1 MARGVVMTEATF
13 RLGPRTSAAPHE
25 GKRALGRVGLV
36 GKGVVYGLVGFLG
49 LHVAVG
55 DSGTDASQ
63 TGAVEYVARQ
73 PLGRFLLVALTL
85 ALFAMA
91 LWRLVEV
98 VTGDPV
104 EGDDAKHRVKYAV
117 VGLLYLALA
126 SSALSIT
133 LANWG
138 ESSGGGGQGNRQQQ
152 ATAQVLDWPGGRW
165 LVALGGVLII
175 AFALYTVKEH
185 VIDKA
190 FTERLDQP
198 EGGWLTPLGQAG
210 YAARAVVYGIL
221 GVFLIQA
228 AIAFDPDRAKGL
240 SQSLHSLTGS
250 WWGQVVLWAVAL
262 GLLAFGVFTLAEAR
276 YRKAT

>member
-1 MARGVVMTEATF
+1 MTDTAW
-13 RLGPRTSAAPHE
+13 RVGQRTSAAPRE
-25 GKRALGRVGLV
+25 GKRALGRLGLV
-36 GKGVVYGLVGFLG
+36 GKGVVYGLVGFLAI
-49 LHVAVG
+49 HVAVG
-55 DSGTDASQ
+55 DMGTDASQ

-73 PLGRFLLVALTL
+73 PFGRFLLVALTA

-91 LWRLVEV
+91 IWRLVEV
-98 VTGDPV
+98 FTGDPV
-104 EGDDAKHRVKYAV
+104 EGSDAKHRVKYGV

-138 ESSGGGGQGNRQQQ
+138 ESSGGGGGQGNGQQQ

-165 LVALGGVLII
+165 LVALGGALII

-185 VIDKA
+185 VIDKT

-198 EGGWLTPLGQAG
+198 QGGWLTPLGQAG
-210 YAARAVVYGIL
+210 YAARAVVYSIL

-228 AIAFDPDRAKGL
+228 AIAFDPDKAKGL
-240 SQSLHSLTGS
+240 SQSLHSLATS
-250 WWGQVVLWAVAL
+250 WWGQVLLWAVAL
-262 GLLAFGVFTLAEAR
+262 GLMAFGAFTLAGAR

>member
-1 MARGVVMTEATF
+1 MTDTAW
-13 RLGPRTSAAPHE
+13 RVGQRTSAAPRE
-25 GKRALGRVGLV
+25 GKRALGRLGLV
-36 GKGVVYGLVGFLG
+36 GKGVVYGLVGFLAI
-49 LHVAVG
+49 HVAVG
-55 DSGTDASQ
+55 DMGTDASQ

-73 PLGRFLLVALTL
+73 PFGRFLLVALTA

-91 LWRLVEV
+91 IWRLVEV
-98 VTGDPV
+98 FTGDPV
-104 EGDDAKHRVKYAV
+104 EGSDAKHRVKYGV

-138 ESSGGGGQGNRQQQ
+138 ESSGGGGGKGNGQQQ

-165 LVALGGVLII
+165 LVALGGALII

-185 VIDKA
+185 VIDKT

-198 EGGWLTPLGQAG
+198 PGGWLTPLGQAG
-210 YAARAVVYGIL
+210 YAARAGVYTIL
-221 GVFLIQA
+221 GIFLIQA
-228 AIAFDPDRAKGL
+228 AIAFDPDKAKGL
-240 SQSLHSLTGS
+240 SQSLHSLATS
-250 WWGQVVLWAVAL
+250 WWGQVLLWAVAL
-262 GLLAFGVFTLAEAR
+262 GLMAFGVFTLAEAR

>member
-1 MARGVVMTEATF
+1 
-13 RLGPRTSAAPHE
+13 
-25 GKRALGRVGLV
+25 
-36 GKGVVYGLVGFLG
+36 
-49 LHVAVG
+49 
-55 DSGTDASQ
+55 
-63 TGAVEYVARQ
+63 VEYVARQ

-138 ESSGGGGQGNRQQQ
+138 DSSGGGGQGNRQQQ

-210 YAARAVVYGIL
+210 YAARAVVYVIL

-240 SQSLHSLTGS
+240 SQSLHSLAGS
-250 WWGQVVLWAVAL
+250 AWGQLVLWAVGL